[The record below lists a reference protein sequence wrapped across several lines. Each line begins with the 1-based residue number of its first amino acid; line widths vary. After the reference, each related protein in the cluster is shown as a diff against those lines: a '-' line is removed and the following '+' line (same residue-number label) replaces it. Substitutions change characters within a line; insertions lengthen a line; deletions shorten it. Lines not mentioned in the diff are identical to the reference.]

1 MKRRE
6 LIIVAL
12 VALIII
18 AIVAI
23 VRADAD
29 DASTSNASTGAKCG
43 GPYVGLST
51 EEAIRQAEAA
61 DAPWRIG
68 SEDGKPY
75 AATLDYDP
83 SRATFDID
91 GGTVTSATCG

>member
-1 MKRRE
+1 MKRHE
-6 LIIVAL
+6 LVIIAVVALIIVA
-12 VALIII
+12 
-18 AIVAI
+18 IVTI
-23 VRADAD
+23 VRVDAD
-29 DASTSNASTGAKCG
+29 DASASKAPTGAKCG

-75 AATLDYDP
+75 PATLDYDP
-83 SRATFDID
+83 TRATFDIN
-91 GGTVTSATCG
+91 GGTVTSAVCG